1 MIVELINQL
10 PEDEAVLA
18 LIADFEKLLR
28 KYANWVKSE
37 DSYEDLRL
45 FFIEL
50 IYKMKRRKIC
60 MENDGQV
67 VNYINRS
74 IRNEALRL
82 RKRNTLNIPIKLS
95 DLSDEQIVYIEKA
108 MSVENATSLTEY
120 FSNSLSEKEQLIIYM
135 IFENGYSC
143 SKAAEILGITRQA
156 VNQAKIR
163 AIAKIKENIS

>member
-120 FSNSLSEKEQLIIYM
+120 FSNSLMVAVRTIGLTWPLKGFLQTK
-135 IFENGYSC
+135 NT
-143 SKAAEILGITRQA
+143 AATSLCRKHIRQ
-156 VNQAKIR
+156 
-163 AIAKIKENIS
+163 IASRTNR